1 MTRFLDKAAD
11 GAEGVVR
18 AIGHVAAWTGFA
30 LVVVVAGNV
39 LFRYL
44 LGVGAVALQEAEWHL
59 MAVGALFGMSYGL
72 SVGGE
77 VRVDALY
84 ERFGPRGQ
92 AVVDLLTAILKTLI
106 ALAILHLSLGYVGQ
120 SYAIDEGSPDP
131 GGLGNRWLLKAAI
144 PVAFGLLALQGAAMG
159 LRATARLIDG
169 RGAAARV

>member
-1 MTRFLDKAAD
+1 VTAFLDKAAD

-18 AIGHVAAWTGFA
+18 ATGHVMAWTGFA
-30 LVVVVAGNV
+30 LVLVVAGNV

-44 LGVGAVALQEAEWHL
+44 LGLSSVGMQEVEWHL

-72 SVGGE
+72 AEGGE

-84 ERFGPRGQ
+84 ELFGPRGR
-92 AVVDLLTAILKTLI
+92 ASIDLLTALLKTAI
-106 ALAILHLSLGYVGQ
+106 ALIVLRLSLAYVAQ

-131 GGLGNRWLLKAAI
+131 GGLGNRWALKAAI
-144 PVAFGLLALQGAAMG
+144 PVAFGFLALQGGAMA

-169 RGAAARV
+169 RDPAEAR